1 MGIEMVLDMAAS
13 VHPDRLAVGR
23 RATGMTYQQLSDAAS
38 GGAAVLAGHGAAH
51 LVFVGVNG
59 PVLPVLTFSAA
70 RAGIP
75 LAPMNYRLAA
85 DQLRELI
92 GQLDRPLIVADPEY
106 HDMVAGAAEVLVTGA
121 EFLELARSA
130 AFLELA
136 RSATPNTEPTTIDP
150 APDDATAIV
159 LFTSGTTSAPK
170 GVLLRHQHLVS
181 YLLNTVEFGS
191 AAEDDVTLVSTPPY
205 HIAGMGAVLSNVYAG
220 RRMVHL
226 PDFTPQSWLDI
237 VRDEGVTS
245 AMLVPTMLARIVEY
259 LDGAPGDV
267 PKLISLAYGGARMPQ
282 PVLERALEAFPGT
295 GFVNAYG
302 LTETSS
308 TIAVLGPED
317 HREAMADPSLR
328 GRLSSVGRVVPGV
341 QAEIRDEDGA
351 VLAEGCTGLLWV
363 RGAQVSGEYM
373 SKGSALDADGWFP
386 TRDRARLENGYLYI
400 GGRADET
407 IIRGGENIAPAEIE
421 DVLVDHDDVRE
432 VAVIGVPDDEWGERT
447 CAVIVPVGADHAD
460 PEQIRSWC
468 RERLRGSRTPDEV
481 VFVGELPKTPTGKL
495 VRRDLV
501 ARVTALVA
509 G

>member
-13 VHPDRLAVGR
+13 VHPDRLAMGR
-23 RATGMTYQQLSDAAS
+23 RESGTTYQQLSDLAS
-38 GGAAVLAGHGAAH
+38 GGATVLAEHDAAH

-59 PVLPVLTFSAA
+59 PVLPVLTFASA

-75 LAPMNYRLAA
+75 LVPLNYRLAT
-85 DQLRELI
+85 DQLRDLV
-92 GQLDRPLIVADPEY
+92 GQLERPLIVADPAY
-106 HDMVAGAAEVLVTGA
+106 RDKLAGAAPVVSTSD

-130 AFLELA
+130 
-136 RSATPNTEPTTIDP
+136 EPAP
-150 APDDATAIV
+150 AAVAPDDATAIV

-170 GVLLRHQHLVS
+170 GVLLRHQHLLS

-191 AAEDDVTLVSTPPY
+191 AAADDATLVSTPPY
-205 HIAGMGAVLSNVYAG
+205 HVAGMGAVLSNVYAG

-226 PDFTPQSWLDI
+226 PDFTPQAWLEV
-237 VRDEGVTS
+237 VRGEGITS
-245 AMLVPTMLARIVEY
+245 AMVVPTMLARVVEH
-259 LDGAPGDV
+259 LDGAPGNT
-267 PKLISLAYGGARMPQ
+267 PHLRSLAYGGARMPQ
-282 PVLERALEAFPGT
+282 PVLERALAAFPET

-317 HREAMADPSLR
+317 HRAALADPRLR
-328 GRLSSVGRVVPGV
+328 GRLSSVGRVVPGMEA
-341 QAEIRDEDGA
+341 QIRAEDGA
-351 VLAEGCTGLLWV
+351 PLADGEIGLLWV

-373 SKGSALDADGWFP
+373 GKGSALDADGWFP
-386 TRDRARLENGYLYI
+386 TRDRARIDDGYLYI
-400 GGRADET
+400 GGRADDT

-421 DVLVDHDDVRE
+421 DVLVHHADVRE
-432 VAVIGVPDDEWGERT
+432 VAVIGIPDDEWGERI
-447 CAVIVPVGADHAD
+447 CAVIVAAGGEHAD
-460 PEQIRSWC
+460 PSTIRAWC

-481 VFVGELPKTPTGKL
+481 VFVDELPRTATGKL

-501 ARVTALVA
+501 ARVTAPTA

>member
-13 VHPDRLAVGR
+13 VHPGRHAVGR
-23 RATGMTYQQLSDAAS
+23 RTTGMTYQQLSDAAS
-38 GGAAVLAGHGAAH
+38 GGAAILAGHGAAH

-85 DQLRELI
+85 AQLRELI
-92 GQLDRPLIVADPEY
+92 GQLERPMVVADPEY
-106 HDMVAGAAEVLVTGA
+106 HDMVAGAAEVLLTGA
-121 EFLELARSA
+121 EFLERARSA
-130 AFLELA
+130 AP
-136 RSATPNTEPTTIDP
+136 TTEPATIDP

-170 GVLLRHQHLVS
+170 GVLLRNQHLLS

-191 AAEDDVTLVSTPPY
+191 AAEDDATLVSTPPY

-259 LDGAPGDV
+259 LDGARGDV
-267 PKLISLAYGGARMPQ
+267 PKLVSLAYGGARMPQ

-317 HREAMADPSLR
+317 HQEAMADPSLR
-328 GRLSSVGRVVPGV
+328 ERLSSVGRVVPGM
-341 QAEIRDEDGA
+341 QAQIRDEDGT
-351 VLAEGCTGLLWV
+351 VLTEGRTGLLWV

-373 SKGSALDADGWFP
+373 GKGSALDVDGWFP
-386 TRDRARLENGYLYI
+386 TRDRARLEDGYLYI

-421 DVLVDHDDVRE
+421 DVLVDHDNVRE

-460 PEQIRSWC
+460 AEQIRSWC

-481 VFVGELPKTPTGKL
+481 VFVDELPKTPTGKL

-501 ARVTALVA
+501 ARVTAVVA